1 MCNCQMAATTGIFL
15 NLGGGEKACECHGMV
30 MCLED
35 YLAPSCH
42 QLCCSKEEE
51 RILIT
56 LLHGFVS
63 DLGET
68 FTQKYG
74 RKTYL

>member
-1 MCNCQMAATTGIFL
+1 MAATTGIFL

-35 YLAPSCH
+35 YFAPSCH

-51 RILIT
+51 RILIIT
-56 LLHGFVS
+56 RICVGPRLNVHTKVWKK
-63 DLGET
+63 DIPVDNAC
-68 FTQKYG
+68 
-74 RKTYL
+74 